1 MLKIWGRN
9 NSSNVQKVLWACDE
23 LKLAYERTEAGG
35 KFGVVNDPFYKKM
48 NPNSRVPTIDEDGF
62 ILWESNAIVRY
73 LSAKHSA
80 GGLWPTDLRVRAD
93 ADRWMD
99 WTSVMLLPVFTPL
112 FWGLVRT
119 PPEKRDPAAIAK
131 SAAATAESLKVLEQ
145 GLEGKQYVAGA
156 HFTMGDIPIGVNL
169 YRWFAFEGV
178 DRPSMPNV
186 EDYYMRLAVR
196 PAYRKN
202 IMIPLS

>member
-9 NSSNVQKVLWACDE
+9 NSSNVQKVLWICDE
-23 LKLAYERTEAGG
+23 LSLPYQRTDAGG
-35 KFGVVNDPFYKKM
+35 QFGIVAEPAYKRM
-48 NPNSRVPTIDEDGF
+48 NPNSRVPTIEEDDF

-73 LSAKHSA
+73 LAAKHSA
-80 GGLWPTDLRVRAD
+80 GSLWPTDLRVRAD

-99 WTSVMLLPVFTPL
+99 WTSVMFLPVFTPL
-112 FWGLVRT
+112 FWGLIRT
-119 PPEKRDPAAIAK
+119 PPEKRDAAAMAK
-131 SAAATAESLKVLEQ
+131 AATACGESLKVLEQ
-145 GLEGKQYVAGA
+145 GLEGKSYVAGE

-169 YRWFAFEGV
+169 YRWFAFSGIERAALPRV
-178 DRPSMPNV
+178 QA
-186 EDYYMRLAVR
+186 YYGRLTER